1 MFSACTII
9 TAIVACMGL
18 LVLAAFYT
26 ERRLAQGKD
35 LTNNGVVYALS
46 LGIFYSAWTYY
57 GSVGLAARSGF
68 LFFTFYIGAT
78 LAAMLWWIY
87 LRKLVRIK
95 NEFRLTSI
103 ADFVAARYGKSQ
115 FIAAMITVAIIVGI
129 APYIALQL
137 KAVKT
142 TYTIVAAPLV
152 SCQWIGRD
160 VTPIVVIFMIAFT
173 IMFGVRHVDPTK
185 RHAGMVMSV
194 ALESLMQLVFFL
206 VAGICVVFFV
216 FDGFGDIFRQLQES
230 ALDITMPLRQTASP
244 FLTWVTYIVLAM
256 AAVIFLPRQFHIGV
270 VELGDE
276 KNIRPAMWLFPLYTF
291 LTTLFMFPIAMAG
304 LLKGLPLEAADTY
317 VLAVPARYDSPWI
330 SLLIFIG
337 GFTAATSMIMISS
350 MTLGTMITNHLA
362 LPFFGAV
369 PGLQFLQRHNL
380 WIKRSAVAVVIL
392 LGYAADIMLGR
403 TYALVRIGIMSFVV
417 AAQFAPT
424 IVGGI
429 FWRRASKAGAVL
441 GVASGML
448 IWFYT
453 ILMPAFARS
462 GWVPMTLVHNG
473 PWGIELLKPEHLF
486 GVAGMH
492 PIVHGTMWSLL
503 FNIMLYVMGSLYFGQ
518 DQDER
523 RLANSF
529 VDIMTPRRASKPPGF
544 LEPKGI
550 NLLQKIDLFQKKLEQ
565 FLTRGQ
571 TCEIIAAGIEKAAIQ
586 EARRI
591 SVLDLAEI
599 VSEIQNRLGGAIGS
613 AAAHKVLN
621 DSTVYTPDEFRA
633 LSEAYTSMLLS
644 LKVSPEEVM
653 SKIDYHQER
662 ENLLT
667 RHAEALQEKV
677 RELKAEVG
685 ARKRAEA
692 ALQKNK
698 ERLEIILESS
708 PDPVVVYDDQGRT
721 VFVNQAFTRVFGW
734 RFDEVEGQSIPIV
747 PDNLKDNAMQDFHRI
762 LAQDGAVSFE
772 TQRLTKAG
780 QVLDVVISAS
790 KTPEQEGQSGRMI
803 VNLRDITEQLRMKAQ
818 VQQTQK
824 MQALGTLAG
833 GIAHDF
839 NNILMAIIGYTEL
852 ALDFAQDGTTLK
864 ENLQDVL
871 LSGQRAKELVQQ
883 ILTFSRQSKHEP
895 KPIKIKPYV
904 REALSLI
911 RSSLP
916 STIEIRQD
924 LRSDALVSGDAIQI
938 HQVVMNLCTNAGHAM
953 RKTGGVLEVTL
964 EDIEVD
970 GDFAAAHA
978 DLRPGA
984 YIKLSV
990 GDSGCGM
997 PPEVL
1002 SRIFEPFYTTKGE
1015 GEGTGMGLSV
1025 VHGIIKSHGGEIVV
1039 DSVLGQGTQAI
1050 VFLPNI
1056 KSPGGAHSPAK
1067 TRAPRGSERI
1077 LFVDDETIIARMGK
1091 CLLET
1096 LGYAVTTRTS
1106 SVEALELFRIKPHH
1120 FDLVISDLTMPNLSG
1135 DELARQ
1141 IRAIRPEI
1149 PIILCTGFSTKTDQ
1163 KEAESLGV
1171 QGFLLKPIS
1180 KNDMAWKIRSVLD
1193 RTLN

>member
-1 MFSACTII
+1 MFSAGTII
-9 TAIVACMGL
+9 TAIVAFMGC
-18 LVLAAFYT
+18 LVLAAYYT
-26 ERRLAQGKD
+26 ERRLVQGKD
-35 LTNNGVVYALS
+35 LTDNGVVYALS
-46 LGIFYSAWTYY
+46 MGIFYSAWTYY

-115 FIAAMITVAIIVGI
+115 LIAAMITVTIIIGI

-137 KAVKT
+137 KAVRT
-142 TYTIVAAPLV
+142 TYTIIAAPL
-152 SCQWIGRD
+152 SSFQWIGGD
-160 VTPIVVIFMIAFT
+160 VTPMVVIFMIAF
-173 IMFGVRHVDPTK
+173 IIIFGVRHVDPTK
-185 RHAGMVMSV
+185 RHTGMVMSV
-194 ALESLMQLVFFL
+194 ALESMIQLIFFL
-206 VAGICVVFFV
+206 IAGIFVVFFV
-216 FDGFGDIFRQLQES
+216 FDGFSDIFQQLQQS
-230 ALDITMPLRQTASP
+230 ALDIKMPLRQTASP

-256 AAVIFLPRQFHIGV
+256 AAVVFLPRQFHIGV
-270 VELGDE
+270 VELGNE
-276 KNIRPAMWLFPLYTF
+276 KNIRPAMWLFPLYT
-291 LTTLFMFPIAMAG
+291 LLATLFMFPIAMAG
-304 LLKGLPLEAADTY
+304 LLKGLPLEMADTY
-317 VLAVPARYDSPWI
+317 VLAVPARYGGTWI

-337 GFTAATSMIMISS
+337 GFAAATSMIMISS

-362 LPFFGAV
+362 LPIFGAV
-369 PGLQFLQRHNL
+369 PSLKFLQRRLL
-380 WIKRSAVAVVIL
+380 WIKRSAVALVII
-392 LGYAADIMLGR
+392 LGYAADIMLGD

-417 AAQFAPT
+417 AAQFAPA

-441 GVASGML
+441 GIGSGVL

-462 GWVPMTLVHNG
+462 GWIPMTIVNSG

-503 FNIMLYVMGSLYFGQ
+503 FNTMLYVMGSLYFGQ
-518 DQDER
+518 DRDER

-529 VDIMTPRRASKPPGF
+529 VDILRPKRALQPAD
-544 LEPKGI
+544 LLLPKRVD
-550 NLLQKIDLFQKKLEQ
+550 LLQKIDLFKEKLEQ
-565 FLTRGQ
+565 FLTQNQ
-571 TCEIIAAGIEKAAIQ
+571 TCEMIAAGIEKAAVQ
-586 EARRI
+586 GAVQI

-621 DSTVYTPDEFRA
+621 DAAVYAPDEFRA
-633 LSEAYTSMLLS
+633 LNEAYTAILLS

-662 ENLLT
+662 EELLT
-667 RHAEALQEKV
+667 RHAETLQEKV
-677 RELKAEVG
+677 LELKAEVA
-685 ARKRAEA
+685 ARKSVEA

-698 ERLEIILESS
+698 ERLETILESS
-708 PDPVVVYDDQGRT
+708 PDPVVVYDDHGRT

-734 RFDEVEGQSIPIV
+734 RFDEVKGQTIPFV
-747 PDNLKDNAMQDFHRI
+747 PDDLKDGGMHDFHQIMAR
-762 LAQDGAVSFE
+762 DGAVSFE

-780 QVLDVVISAS
+780 QLLDVVISAS
-790 KTPEQEGQSGRMI
+790 KTPEQAGQIGRMV
-803 VNLRDITEQLRMKAQ
+803 VNIRDITEKLRMKAQ

-839 NNILMAIIGYTEL
+839 NNILAAIIGYTEL
-852 ALDFAQDGTTLK
+852 ALDFSQDGTTLK

-871 LSGQRAKELVQQ
+871 LCGQRAKELVQQ
-883 ILTFSRQSKHEP
+883 ILTFSRQSRHEP
-895 KPIKIKPYV
+895 RPIKIKPYV
-904 REALSLI
+904 KEALNLI

-916 STIEIRQD
+916 TTIEIRRD
-924 LRSDALVSGDAIQI
+924 LRSDALVNGDAIQI

-953 RKTGGVLEVTL
+953 GKNGGVLEVTL
-964 EDIEVD
+964 EDVEVD
-970 GDFAAAHA
+970 ADFAAAHA
-978 DLRPGA
+978 DLSPGA
-984 YIKLSV
+984 YIKFSV
-990 GDSGCGM
+990 GDNGCGM

-1015 GEGTGMGLSV
+1015 GTGMGLSV
-1025 VHGIIKSHGGEIVV
+1025 VHGIVKSHGGEIVV
-1039 DSVLGQGTQAI
+1039 DSVQGQGTRST

-1056 KSPGGAHSPAK
+1056 KSSGLAHSPAE
-1067 TRAPRGSERI
+1067 TEAPQGSERI
-1077 LFVDDETIIARMGK
+1077 LFVDDETLLARMSQRI
-1091 CLLET
+1091 LEN
-1096 LGYAVTTRTS
+1096 LGYTVTTRTS
-1106 SVEALELFRIKPHH
+1106 SVEALELFKIKPDQ
-1120 FDLVISDLTMPNLSG
+1120 FDLVITDLTMPNLTG
-1135 DELARQ
+1135 DELARR

-1149 PIILCTGFSTKTDQ
+1149 PIIICTGFSAKTDQ
-1163 KEAESLGV
+1163 EQAERLGV

-1180 KNDMAWKIRSVLD
+1180 KTDMAWQIRSALD
-1193 RTLN
+1193 RTRN